1 MILQPILMSDASNPS
16 PQEKKFKKFPT
27 SFRWSSQK
35 AQTAQLKCREAEVVR
50 NLETQHENT
59 LEIGSVS
66 FQKRW
71 IKKVKVFTLSFPTLF
86 GGSCTW
92 HAKACCNHGIW
103 SEIFESSSRSRR
115 PRTAEHNRPQPSG
128 TLEKSTGAYLIKH
141 FQRCLRPQSKAATP
155 RTVENLASRVSFKFA
170 LWILETS
177 HETMQQFNIL

>member
-71 IKKVKVFTLSFPTLF
+71 IKKEDLRWFIKMGAHYGVV
-86 GGSCTW
+86 
-92 HAKACCNHGIW
+92 
-103 SEIFESSSRSRR
+103 EIHQLMFV
-115 PRTAEHNRPQPSG
+115 PD
-128 TLEKSTGAYLIKH
+128 
-141 FQRCLRPQSKAATP
+141 
-155 RTVENLASRVSFKFA
+155 
-170 LWILETS
+170 
-177 HETMQQFNIL
+177 